1 MALEPIGSGES
12 KGMRI
17 LLIHADHF
25 EYEVLQRAIENPEQ
39 LADSEK
45 TGTADQALISFCTVE
60 KEDEKN
66 PQSIARNAARSIS
79 EVAERV
85 KTNKIV
91 IYPYAHLSSS
101 LASRD
106 VAIRILNS
114 IQAELSESGYEVI
127 KSPFGWYKSFKISC
141 KGHPLSELSR
151 TIMPEE
157 ERPKEPQIEV
167 EYAVLDMEGQ
177 IHDPR
182 TYAFKPEEN
191 DFRMLVE
198 KEALKTGLLGG
209 KPRFLDYCKKFGLE
223 WEPYSD
229 VGHMRYEPEASLM
242 FELVAGYSWIVAN
255 SLGIPVFEVRGTN
268 MFDLSVKPVKEHAEL
283 FGGRLYQ
290 VTLDDKSYVLRYA
303 ACHQQFAMLKDWSIS
318 YRQLP
323 FGTFEVADS
332 YRLEQSGELLLC
344 FRVRKLHMPDLHVFC
359 RDIEDA
365 KAAAMKIHRKIY
377 EEIGKLG
384 RDYVSIYNTTRSFYE
399 QNKPFFNELVSVEKK
414 PVLLSFVPEGLYYW
428 VINVEYTI
436 IDDLGRPREIATF
449 QIDIGNARRFGIAYT
464 DSGGSKRHPPI
475 IHTALI
481 GTVERYIFAALDT
494 AVKLEREGKVP
505 CLPLWL
511 TPAQVRI
518 IPVSDAYMQ
527 PARDLLSQIE
537 DAGIRVDLDD
547 RSESLPKRVRE
558 AEVSWVP
565 YIVVIGEKEIK
576 TGLVNVRKRET
587 GEQVS
592 MPVGDLVEEISR
604 RTQGYP
610 KTPLKMPPLISRR
623 PVYRP

>member
-1 MALEPIGSGES
+1 VALEPVGLGEIRE
-12 KGMRI
+12 MRM

-25 EYEVLQRAIENPEQ
+25 EYEVLERAIEDPEQ
-39 LADSEK
+39 ITDSERA
-45 TGTADQALISFCTVE
+45 GVADDVLVSFCTVE
-60 KEDEKN
+60 KVDEKSPEN
-66 PQSIARNAARSIS
+66 VARNAARSIM
-79 EVAERV
+79 EVAEWV
-85 KTNKIV
+85 KTKRIV

-106 VAIRILNS
+106 AAIPILRNV
-114 IQAELSESGYEVI
+114 QAELSQKGYGVV

-151 TIMPEE
+151 TITPEE
-157 ERPKEPQIEV
+157 ERPKESQAEV
-167 EYAVLDMEGQ
+167 EYAVLDTDGL

-182 TYAFKPEEN
+182 AYTFKPNES

-198 KEALKTGLLGG
+198 KEALKAGLVGG

-229 VGHMRYEPEASLM
+229 VGHMRYGPEANLM
-242 FELVAGYSWIVAN
+242 FELVADYSWTVAN

-290 VTLDDKSYVLRYA
+290 VDIDEKSYVLRYA

-359 RDIEDA
+359 RDVEDA
-365 KAAAMKIHRKIY
+365 KIAAMKTHRKIY

-384 RDYVSIYNTTRSFYE
+384 RDYVSIYNTTKSFYE
-399 QNKPFFNELVSVEKK
+399 QNKAFFSELVAVERK
-414 PVLLSFVPEGLYYW
+414 PVLLSFVPEGVYYW

-449 QIDIGNARRFGIAYT
+449 QIDVGNARRFGIAYT
-464 DSGGSKRHPPI
+464 DADGKKQYPPI

-494 AVKLEREGKVP
+494 AAKLEKEGKVP
-505 CLPLWL
+505 SLPLWL
-511 TPAQVRI
+511 TPVQVRI
-518 IPVSDAYMQ
+518 IPVSDSFMQ
-527 PARDLLSQIE
+527 RACDLLSEIGG
-537 DAGIRVDLDD
+537 AGIRVDLDD
-547 RSESLPKRVRE
+547 RLESIAKRVRD
-558 AEVSWVP
+558 AEVSWIP
-565 YIVVIGEKEIK
+565 YIVVIGEREMK
-576 TGLVNVRKRET
+576 TDLLNVRKRET
-587 GEQVS
+587 GEQES
-592 MPVGDLVEEISR
+592 MSVHELIEEVAK
-604 RTQGYP
+604 RTKGYP
-610 KTPLKMPPLISRR
+610 RTSLKMPSFLSQR
-623 PVYRP
+623 PVYKP